1 MPDVKMIHY
10 TDSIHYEMEQT
21 VRIMKKLS
29 VQTFHKLNIEI
40 APDEY
45 STLDTISINAGICQR
60 DLAKLILKDRA
71 NTGRILDSLEARGYI
86 TRFIDTKG
94 NRLVKK
100 VGITELG
107 YNELNAINKK
117 LEGYLNN
124 LSDSLHRKVSH
135 KDILKMREILKGFRE
150 DLETVV
156 ELNI

>member
-71 NTGRILDSLEARGYI
+71 NTGRILDSLEAKGYI

-117 LEGYLNN
+117 LESHFNN
-124 LSDSLHRKVSH
+124 LAGSLLKKVSH
-135 KDILKMREILKGFRE
+135 EDIMKMHETLKCFRE